1 MKTAASMLLDRA
13 SIGLSI
19 LCVLHCFAAPIFL
32 AFAPS
37 LLALGVEDEKFH
49 FILIFLILPASLT
62 ALTLGCRR
70 HGDMSIL
77 YWGCAGLLVLLGT
90 LVLGHDLL
98 GDAGEKI
105 MTVFGSGLVVIGHIL
120 NFRSCRNSACEHEA
134 TLD

>member
-1 MKTAASMLLDRA
+1 MIAVASMLLDRA

-19 LCVLHCFAAPIFL
+19 LCVLHCFATPILL

-37 LLALGVEDEKFH
+37 LLALGVADEKFH
-49 FILIFLILPASLT
+49 FILIFLIIPASLI

-77 YWGCAGLLVLLGT
+77 YWGCGGLIVLLGT
-90 LVLGHDLL
+90 LLLGHDLL

-105 MTVFGSGLVVIGHIL
+105 MTVFGSGLVVIGHTL
-120 NFRSCRNSACEHEA
+120 NFRACRVSSC
-134 TLD
+134 